1 MAYITKEEVSAIRK
15 ALKEEYGST
24 IKFSVTMSNH
34 SSVNIKI
41 LSSTE
46 VDFNSNPDYDNW
58 GHNGETWVN
67 PYMDNRAKQV
77 LSRIDEIAKLAPAA
91 TGEGREWYD
100 NSDIM
105 TDYFDVAYYIFTEIG
120 KWNNP
125 YEYTGE
131 DAGKHKVAKE
141 GNLYIFSDSKNAAH
155 FDSHADQILRE
166 AA

>member
-1 MAYITKEEVSAIRK
+1 MAYITKEEVKSIRQ
-15 ALKEEYGST
+15 ALKEEFGST

-46 VDFNSNPDYDNW
+46 VDFETNPDYDHW

-77 LSRIDEIAKLAPAA
+77 LDRIDDIAKTAPST
-91 TGEGREWYD
+91 TGGKEWYD

-105 TDYFDVAYYIFTEIG
+105 TDYFDVAYYIFIGIG
-120 KWNNP
+120 KWDKP

-131 DAGKHKVAKE
+131 YAGKHKVAKE
-141 GNLYIFSDSKNAAH
+141 SNLYIFSDSKNAAH
-155 FDSHADQILRE
+155 FDSHADQILQE
-166 AA
+166 VA